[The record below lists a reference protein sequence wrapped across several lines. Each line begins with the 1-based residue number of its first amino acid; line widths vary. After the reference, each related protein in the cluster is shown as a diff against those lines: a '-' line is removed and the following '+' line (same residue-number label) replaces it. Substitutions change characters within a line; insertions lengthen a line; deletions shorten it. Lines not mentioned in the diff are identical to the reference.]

1 MKGSIQLVML
11 DTEKKQE
18 IFPYEVGDSVRV
30 QQTCTEEEDSE
41 SFYYIKPFEK
51 KTGEVMEVIDYPRL
65 QYRIRF
71 GQAEAVLY
79 HEEITV

>member
-1 MKGSIQLVML
+1 
-11 DTEKKQE
+11 
-18 IFPYEVGDSVRV
+18 
-30 QQTCTEEEDSE
+30 
-41 SFYYIKPFEK
+41 
-51 KTGEVMEVIDYPRL
+51 MEVIDYPRL